1 MKKFIKIIIGLGV
14 LLYVVLS
21 VYLFENHSGFF
32 SPEKQIKT
40 LELSPLSGEYQVIR
54 PAIKVPNAENATVVV
69 YLHGINNSY
78 LPTNCNDTWTKP
90 PASIQALTDMPDTY
104 IYTLCSTATDG
115 IINGIPT
122 PIIADGK
129 WLDRRIAQVEQTL
142 DDLKNAGVNPNRIF
156 LTGQSA
162 GAWTM
167 LNMMS
172 MQNTKFNGVFVMG
185 PACCNPRT
193 EKMDYSLS
201 NVIKTIWQGGDDFV
215 TLADSYWHNQ
225 MRPKMIAR
233 MTAQDSM
240 SALIFAY
247 EDDAYNRPQDLQFLT
262 DKYGDSVKIIPQNCG
277 NGHAT
282 YRNDCNRN
290 DTISLIKDYMKK
302 RLS

>member
-1 MKKFIKIIIGLGV
+1 MRKLIKIIIGLGV
-14 LLYVVLS
+14 LIYVALT

-32 SPEKQIKT
+32 SPEKQVET
-40 LELSPLSGEYQVIR
+40 LELSPLSGAYHVIR
-54 PAIKVPNAENATVVV
+54 PAVKIPNAEHATVVI
-69 YLHGINNSY
+69 YLHGIDNSY
-78 LPTNCNDTWTKP
+78 LPTDCSDNWTKP
-90 PASIQALTDMPDTY
+90 PPSIQALTDIPDTY

-122 PIIADGK
+122 PIIGDGK

-142 DDLKNAGVNPNRIF
+142 DDLKNAGVNPKRIF

-172 MQNTKFNGVFVMG
+172 LQNSKFNGVFVMG

-201 NVIKTIWQGGDDFV
+201 NVIKTIWQGGDLG
-215 TLADSYWHNQ
+215 TLTNSYWHNQ

-240 SALIFAY
+240 NAIIFAY
-247 EDDAYNRPQDLQFLT
+247 QDDAYNRPQDLQFLT
-262 DKYGDSVKIIPQNCG
+262 DKYKDVKIIPQNCG
-277 NGHAT
+277 QGHGT
-282 YRNDCNRN
+282 YRQDCNIN
-290 DTISLIKDYMKK
+290 DTISLIKDYMTQ
-302 RLS
+302 RMQ